1 MTTSKPNKIF
11 FYVDVN
17 NAFLSW
23 TAVELLKSGY
33 KTDIRTIPSIIAGD
47 EELRHG
53 IVLAKSPV
61 AKELGIKT
69 AETIFQAKKK
79 CPTLKIYEIQ
89 GEVYK
94 KYSYLLYKYYKTY
107 TDKVLPYSIDECCL
121 DMTGCIMAGET
132 PEALARTMADY
143 IKKTWGFTVNIGI
156 APNRLLAKMASDF
169 SKPDKVHTLY
179 PNEIETKMWPL
190 PVSELFMCGKKSSEK
205 LNMLG
210 IKTIGDL
217 AHYDKKVLTK
227 RLGKLGDML
236 YDYANGID
244 DEELCYDEWKPKGIG
259 NSRTLP
265 KDSNDINVLEKAL
278 LGLCEETTYRLRKEG
293 MLASTVN
300 VSLKTKDFVTTSHQ
314 GGLNNPTSSTKLIY
328 QKAKE
333 LLHELYHG
341 EYIRLVGVRVDNLKD
356 TKEGQISMFDTG
368 KDEELEKLDLVIDNL
383 KDRFGKTTI
392 KRGGEL

>member
-23 TAVELLKSGY
+23 TAVELLKAGY

-69 AETIFQAKKK
+69 AEPIFQAKKK
-79 CPTLKIYEIQ
+79 CPSLKIYQIQ
-89 GEVYK
+89 WDIYT
-94 KYSYLLYKYYKTY
+94 KYSKLLYKYYRTY

-132 PEALARTMADY
+132 PESLAKTMSTY
-143 IKKTWGFTVNIGI
+143 IKETWGFTVNIGI
-156 APNRLLAKMASDF
+156 APNRLLAKMASDLE
-169 SKPDKVHTLY
+169 KPDKVHTLFL
-179 PNEIETKMWPL
+179 NEIESKMWPL
-190 PVSELFMCGKKSSEK
+190 PIEELYMCGKKSQEK
-205 LNMLG
+205 LHMLG

-217 AHYDKKVLTK
+217 AKYDEKVLSK
-227 RLGKLGDML
+227 RLGKLGTML
-236 YDYANGID
+236 FEYANGID

-259 NSRTLP
+259 NSTTLP
-265 KDSNDINVLEKAL
+265 KDSNDINKLEKVL
-278 LGLCEETTYRLRKEG
+278 LTLCEETTYRLRKEG
-293 MLASTVN
+293 MLANTVS
-300 VSLKTKDFVTTSHQ
+300 VQLKTKEFVSTSHQ
-314 GGLNNPTSSTKLIY
+314 GGLNSPTSSTKLIY

-333 LLHELYHG
+333 LLREMYHN
-341 EYIRLVGVRVDNLKD
+341 EYIRLVGIRVENLKD

-383 KDRFGKTTI
+383 KDRFGTSAI

>member
-1 MTTSKPNKIF
+1 
-11 FYVDVN
+11 
-17 NAFLSW
+17 
-23 TAVELLKSGY
+23 
-33 KTDIRTIPSIIAGD
+33 
-47 EELRHG
+47 
-53 IVLAKSPV
+53 
-61 AKELGIKT
+61 
-69 AETIFQAKKK
+69 
-79 CPTLKIYEIQ
+79 
-89 GEVYK
+89 
-94 KYSYLLYKYYKTY
+94 
-107 TDKVLPYSIDECCL
+107 
-121 DMTGCIMAGET
+121 
-132 PEALARTMADY
+132 
-143 IKKTWGFTVNIGI
+143 
-156 APNRLLAKMASDF
+156 
-169 SKPDKVHTLY
+169 
-179 PNEIETKMWPL
+179 
-190 PVSELFMCGKKSSEK
+190 MCGKKSAEK

-217 AHYDKKVLTK
+217 AHYDKKVIIK

-314 GGLNNPTSSTKLIY
+314 GGLNSPTSSTKLIY

-368 KDEELEKLDLVIDNL
+368 KDEELEKLDVVIDNL